1 MPQIII
7 IGFVFPFL
15 SERDEM
21 MSGMIIAES

>member
-7 IGFVFPFL
+7 IGFVFPLL